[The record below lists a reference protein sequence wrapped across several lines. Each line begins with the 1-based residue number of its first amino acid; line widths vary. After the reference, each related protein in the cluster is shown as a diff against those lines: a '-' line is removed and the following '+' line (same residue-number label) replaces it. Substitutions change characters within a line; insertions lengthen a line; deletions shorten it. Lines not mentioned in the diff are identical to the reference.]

1 MLFLLI
7 ISLTA
12 ANAFLSSSFGGG
24 AMMRHLK
31 LAMSTLTEKSKYD
44 SREALEFSYD
54 IQSIIDKGPIPQGE
68 RQFLINGWRWHTAS
82 ALRDLERYATIL
94 EKIAV
99 ACGEH
104 KKDNTDTTTTLSSSS
119 NILATNVTTDKTS
132 VRVLLY
138 QERIFQGYSFVLDY
152 NLKALMKV
160 ESELFF
166 PWLRRLLPPTAA
178 SLMSEI
184 IQEQND
190 VRVLSAQIG
199 QLCLTLK
206 ESMKENNNKQ
216 NQRQSD
222 SSASSSPL
230 NSHHPQD
237 DVAVIRKIESKVA
250 SIRKSYEKIQSVQ
263 ESIFVPYISAFIPK
277 KEQENFNRKV
287 ISTLGMLASQVHL
300 VGMIEAIKDQPIE
313 MALLKA
319 QIPSLAQVAL
329 GIWKK
334 RLYEP
339 KTRCLHF

>member
-1 MLFLLI
+1 MKPSLSFLSCMVLFLLI
-7 ISLTA
+7 CSLTS
-12 ANAFLSSSFGGG
+12 ANAFLASSFGGG
-24 AMMRHLK
+24 MMRHLK
-31 LAMSTLTEKSKYD
+31 LAMSTLTEKSKYE
-44 SREALEFSYD
+44 SREAMEFSFD
-54 IQSIIDKGPIPQGE
+54 IQTIIDQGPIPRGE

-94 EKIAV
+94 EKVAV
-99 ACGEH
+99 ACAEQ
-104 KKDNTDTTTTLSSSS
+104 KDNPFSPS
-119 NILATNVTTDKTS
+119 NILATNITTDKTS

-138 QERIFQGYSFVLDY
+138 PERISQCYSFVLDY

-178 SLMSEI
+178 PLMSEI
-184 IQEQND
+184 VQEQND

-199 QLCLTLK
+199 QLCQELNK
-206 ESMKENNNKQ
+206 KDNNN
-216 NQRQSD
+216 QSPG
-222 SSASSSPL
+222 SSSSSSYHPH
-230 NSHHPQD
+230 SHNPRD
-237 DVAVIRKIESKVA
+237 DVALIRKIESKVA
-250 SIRKSYEKIQSVQ
+250 TIRKSYEKIQSVQ

-287 ISTLGMLASQVHL
+287 ITTLGMLASQVHL
-300 VGMIEAIKDQPIE
+300 VGMIEAIKDQPLE

-319 QIPSLAQVAL
+319 QIPSLAQIAL

>member
-1 MLFLLI
+1 
-7 ISLTA
+7 
-12 ANAFLSSSFGGG
+12 
-24 AMMRHLK
+24 MRNLK

-44 SREALEFSYD
+44 SREAMEFSFD
-54 IQSIIDKGPIPQGE
+54 IQTIIDKGPIPRAE

-94 EKIAV
+94 EKV
-99 ACGEH
+99 AAACAEQN
-104 KKDNTDTTTTLSSSS
+104 DLSFSPS
-119 NILATNVTTDKTS
+119 NILATNITTDKTS
-132 VRVLLY
+132 VRLLLY
-138 QERIFQGYSFVLDY
+138 QERIHQCYSFVLDY

-178 SLMSEI
+178 PLMSEI
-184 IQEQND
+184 VQEQND

-199 QLCLTLK
+199 QLCLSLK
-206 ESMKENNNKQ
+206 DSMSVSDELNKKDNRNSNSNGNNNPG
-216 NQRQSD
+216 
-222 SSASSSPL
+222 SSSSSQLSRHQPR
-230 NSHHPQD
+230 D
-237 DVAVIRKIESKVA
+237 DVALIRKIESKVA

-287 ISTLGMLASQVHL
+287 ITTLGMLASQVHL
-300 VGMIEAIKDQPIE
+300 VGMIEAIKDQPHE

>member
-1 MLFLLI
+1 
-7 ISLTA
+7 
-12 ANAFLSSSFGGG
+12 
-24 AMMRHLK
+24 MRNLK

-44 SREALEFSYD
+44 SREAMEFSFD
-54 IQSIIDKGPIPQGE
+54 IQTIIDKGPIPRAE

-94 EKIAV
+94 EKV
-99 ACGEH
+99 AAACAEQN
-104 KKDNTDTTTTLSSSS
+104 DLSFSPS
-119 NILATNVTTDKTS
+119 NILATNITTDKTS

-138 QERIFQGYSFVLDY
+138 QERIHQCYSFVLDY

-178 SLMSEI
+178 PLMSEI
-184 IQEQND
+184 VQEQND

-199 QLCLTLK
+199 QLCLSLK
-206 ESMKENNNKQ
+206 DSMQANGELNKKG
-216 NQRQSD
+216 NSPGSSS
-222 SSASSSPL
+222 SSASNHPH
-230 NSHHPQD
+230 SHQPRD
-237 DVAVIRKIESKVA
+237 DVALIRKIESKVA

-287 ISTLGMLASQVHL
+287 ITTLGMLASQVHL
-300 VGMIEAIKDQPIE
+300 VGMIEAIKDQPHE